1 MAIPRGN
8 CPRDDARLTSAVVA
22 CFGAKENQIACIT
35 RSFRSPFKG
44 IPLKACGQNIV
55 TGHPAVNPAGLRH
68 SAPAAGGRATSCAGS
83 PYAAG
88 PGGSDRTGIRPA
100 AIWRATKRSRNADPM
115 AHPIR

>member
-68 SAPAAGGRATSCAGS
+68 SAPRVRVRQQVAADL
-83 PYAAG
+83 P
-88 PGGSDRTGIRPA
+88 
-100 AIWRATKRSRNADPM
+100 
-115 AHPIR
+115 AHPAGC